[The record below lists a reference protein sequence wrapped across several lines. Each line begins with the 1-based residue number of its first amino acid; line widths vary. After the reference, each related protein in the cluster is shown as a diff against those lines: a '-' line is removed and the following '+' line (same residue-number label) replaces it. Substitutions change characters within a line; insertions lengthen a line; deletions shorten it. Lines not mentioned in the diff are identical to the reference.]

1 MSCCLP
7 QNASEPRLSEV
18 ARVAVSLVGLD
29 PRLEKAVREIGAVLG
44 SRLAS
49 PFPPDPLPLSAALI
63 RLQEA
68 CRTAEFVQCEI
79 LHHARDEAQIRL
91 YGCTQVLAGWVPTVG
106 RVVCDFDVGFFEGFL
121 RSLARDQALT
131 VTETA
136 CIGRGDPFCEFCVG
150 RNDTSL

>member
-7 QNASEPRLSEV
+7 QKTVELKLSEV
-18 ARVAVSLVGLD
+18 ARMAISLVCLD
-29 PRLEKAVREIGAVLG
+29 PRFENAAREIGTVLG

-49 PFPPDPLPLSAALI
+49 PFPSDPLPLSAALI
-63 RLQEA
+63 LQEA

-79 LHHARDEAQIRL
+79 VHHARDEAQLRL
-91 YGCTQVLAGWVPTVG
+91 YGCTQVLAGRVPTVG

-150 RNDTSL
+150 RNDIGV